1 MAQNAKISGLTDE
14 LMQSILRHDPAANK
28 QAYKHA
34 REIASRNLRG
44 HQYARTNQFD
54 VTASFAGL
62 DEKFRIKNRD
72 DLADALQTRL
82 QKLEAYTNKFKPEFL
97 SLLLQLADRPLENT
111 QVEALE
117 LLRPPSPPPPLTWA
131 EILEDDPY
139 SDEDIWKDID
149 YAVDSSGD
157 EKTPKKRR
165 KAPSTPPTNFDAD
178 DTFDPEACVSS
189 TEENLVT
196 KLEDAQFWTSGADGS
211 STGVN
216 ITELQAVRETLFML
230 GGLKTSLFRIEKD
243 SISPNKTYT
252 VDNNQ
257 STAMIHLLTQ
267 FADTGTRIEAIRR
280 WTLQQRAK
288 KTSSSPL
295 VQTFEAVVRKR
306 LLDFD
311 HSLSAMQQRYLIPD
325 TPLPVSLL
333 PFHGDVRA
341 LCHPILRLAPIIDDL
356 SRSTATQDPSIPINP
371 FYHLE
376 ALYEQTTLAQMT
388 LEDEIFTYT
397 SKMFFECLQTYLKPI
412 RRWMETGELGPDEE
426 NFFVISSDAL
436 SEAASL
442 WHDRFVLRR
451 NSEEHMQLPAFL
463 QPAVKKIFNTGKSVI
478 FLKELGIYDTGLH
491 SSLAEPRLDHETVCD
506 TSNDVPLSPFPELFQ
521 TAFETWIRSKYS
533 VASNV
538 LCQHIFETD
547 GLMRVLHTFETL
559 YLGRNGAVF
568 EDFATAI
575 FERMDAGRRGWN
587 DRYVLT
593 ELARGVFG
601 TILSGPDTEK
611 LVVRSMKTKAQG
623 SSVKG
628 LAAVSVDYAV
638 PWSIQN
644 IIQRSSIPIYQEIC
658 TFLMQIYRV
667 KYQLQR
673 ARIRASRK
681 NRQPMFY
688 RLLQRLNWFAD
699 VLRSY
704 VTETAVFL
712 TIRDMNSAMEK
723 ADDIDEM
730 SQIHIKCME
739 RLHQRALLS
748 KEVKPIHKATIELL
762 DLGVLLSQAEGKS
775 HEHVDQEFERLLPFV
790 AAGLRST
797 ARVGEPMWE
806 QLADRLEAFSSAS
819 KP

>member
-14 LMQSILRHDPAANK
+14 LIQSILRHDPAVNK
-28 QAYKHA
+28 QAYRHA

-165 KAPSTPPTNFDAD
+165 KAPGTPPTSFDAD

-189 TEENLVT
+189 TEGNLVT
-196 KLEDAQFWTSGADGS
+196 NLEDTQFWTSDADGS
-211 STGVN
+211 STVVGV
-216 ITELQAVRETLFML
+216 TELQAVRETLFML
-230 GGLKTSLFRIEKD
+230 GGLKTSLYRMDKD
-243 SISPNKTYT
+243 CISPNKTYT

-257 STAMIHLLTQ
+257 STAINHLLSQ
-267 FADTGTRIEAIRR
+267 FADIGTRTEAIRR
-280 WTLQQRAK
+280 WTLQQRVK
-288 KTSSSPL
+288 QPPTSPL

-306 LLDFD
+306 LLYFD
-311 HSLSAMQQRYLIPD
+311 HSLSTMQQKYLLPD
-325 TPLPVSLL
+325 APIPVSLL
-333 PFHGDVRA
+333 LLHGDVQA
-341 LCHPILRLAPIIDDL
+341 LCHPILRLAPIVNNL
-356 SRSTATQDPSIPINP
+356 SGSTATQDPSALVNP

-388 LEDEIFTYT
+388 LEDEIFTYM
-397 SKMFFECLQTYLKPI
+397 SKIFFECLQTYLKPI

-426 NFFVISSDAL
+426 NFFVISNDAL
-436 SEAASL
+436 SDSASL
-442 WHDRFVLRR
+442 WHDRFMLRR
-451 NSEEHMQLPAFL
+451 NSKEHMQLPAFL

-478 FLKELGIYDTGLH
+478 FLKELGIYDTDLH

-506 TSNDVPLSPFPELFQ
+506 TSDDVPLSPFPELFQ

-538 LCQHIFETD
+538 LRQHIFEID

-681 NRQPMFY
+681 NRPPMFY

-704 VTETAVFL
+704 VTEAAIFL

-723 ADDIDEM
+723 ADNIDEM
-730 SQIHIKCME
+730 SQIHTKCME
-739 RLHQRALLS
+739 KLHQRALLS
-748 KEVKPIHKATIELL
+748 KEVKPIHKAIIELL

-775 HEHVDQEFERLLPFV
+775 HRHVDQEFERLLPFV

-806 QLADRLEAFSSAS
+806 QLADRLEAFTNAS